1 MPRIKKSVRE
11 IKNRIVTRQINFLYD
26 MRGEEVAKAQE
37 LGADPQTIA
46 DIKQAYAIIQN
57 ALERRRS
64 D

>member
-26 MRGEEVAKAQE
+26 CRGEEIGKANE

-46 DIKQAYAIIQN
+46 EIRQAYEIIQN

>member
-11 IKNRIVTRQINFLYD
+11 IKNRIVSKQINHLRD
-26 MRGEEVAKAQE
+26 TRNEELAKAGE
-37 LGADPQTIA
+37 LGADTQTIA